1 MQVVDDPVLVRA
13 LHVEVV
19 DGTVSFSSDGDTSA
33 DAQIAQQLGSF
44 LATRFQP
51 MGQAL
56 PAGVPVPR
64 LVGVV
69 DGAGSAVALPL
80 DLSGQGIV
88 ADPGSIGQVFL
99 GSSDFG
105 VAVSREYILSLI
117 QPALDA
123 LTASQP
129 TLNVTA

>member
-1 MQVVDDPVLVRA
+1 M
-13 LHVEVV
+13 
-19 DGTVSFSSDGDTSA
+19 
-33 DAQIAQQLGSF
+33 
-44 LATRFQP
+44 
-51 MGQAL
+51 
-56 PAGVPVPR
+56 
-64 LVGVV
+64 V

-129 TLNVTA
+129 TLNVMA